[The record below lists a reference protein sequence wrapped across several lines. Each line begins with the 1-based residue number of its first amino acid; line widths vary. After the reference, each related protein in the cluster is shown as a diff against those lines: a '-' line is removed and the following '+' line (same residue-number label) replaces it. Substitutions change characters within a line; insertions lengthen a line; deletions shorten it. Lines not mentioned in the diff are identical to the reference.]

1 MGKKRPAKSK
11 QDIGEISRKS
21 ASLYEQSVSLY
32 EQYAELLRLREEIKL
47 LESTSNNMRRDK
59 LN

>member
-1 MGKKRPAKSK
+1 MGKKRPANSK
-11 QDIGEISRKS
+11 QDIGEISRKL
-21 ASLYEQSVSLY
+21 ASLDEYSDPLY

-47 LESTSNNMRRDK
+47 LESSLKSMRRDE